1 MIISIHPDN
10 PNPRG
15 IATTIEC
22 LRDGG
27 IIIYPTDTV
36 YTIGC
41 DIFQQKSVER
51 IAQIKNINVKKQNFS
66 FICSDLSQLSD
77 YSLPIN
83 RPAYKVIRKAL
94 PGPYTFIL
102 KAKGSVP
109 KLFKSKKKTV
119 GIRIPNHKIPIE
131 LVNTLGN
138 PILSSSVHDKDTIQE
153 YSTDA
158 ALIYERFKNKV
169 DLVIDGGIGKLTPST
184 VIDFSSGEL
193 EVIREGLGKIDVLF

>member
-1 MIISIHPDN
+1 MILSIHPDN

-15 IATTIEC
+15 IATAVEC
-22 LRDGG
+22 LKDGG

-83 RPAYKVIRKAL
+83 RQAYKVVRKAF
-94 PGPYTFIL
+94 PGPYTFIF

-119 GIRIPNHKIPIE
+119 GIRIPDHNIPIE

-138 PILSSSVHDKDTIQE
+138 PILSSSVHDKDAIQE

-158 ALIYERFKNKV
+158 LLIYERFKNRV
-169 DLVIDGGIGKLTPST
+169 DLVIDGGLGKLTPST
-184 VIDFSSGEL
+184 VIDFTANEMK
-193 EVIREGLGKIDVLF
+193 VVREGLGKIDELF